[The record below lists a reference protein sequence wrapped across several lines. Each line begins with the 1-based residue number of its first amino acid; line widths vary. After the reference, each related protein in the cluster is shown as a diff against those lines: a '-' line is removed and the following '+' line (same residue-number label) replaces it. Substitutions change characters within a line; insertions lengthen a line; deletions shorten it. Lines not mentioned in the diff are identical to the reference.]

1 VLSAPPNCAKTKE
14 LAKQFADLEPSD
26 QAWKLRELAEE
37 VTGCRETAELV
48 YEALQPW
55 LESL

>member
-1 VLSAPPNCAKTKE
+1 MSEKAQNTKE

>member
-1 VLSAPPNCAKTKE
+1 MQTIKE
-14 LAKQFADLEPSD
+14 LAEQFANLEPLD
-26 QAWKLRELAEE
+26 QAWKLRELAKE